1 MDIALHG
8 NWVAITPGERAI
20 LAAALVA
27 CFGGLP
33 GTVEAARLARLTDA
47 QSLATARA
55 WGLALR
61 LGQRLT
67 GGTAAP
73 LAASRLT
80 IEGDTLVLTLAP
92 ADSPL
97 FGEAVTR
104 RLKAL
109 ASVLGLGTVERVG

>member
-1 MDIALHG
+1 M
-8 NWVAITPGERAI
+8 
-20 LAAALVA
+20 
-27 CFGGLP
+27 
-33 GTVEAARLARLTDA
+33 AR
-47 QSLATARA
+47 S

-73 LAASRLT
+73 LTASRLT
-80 IEGDTLVLTLAP
+80 VQGLTLVLTLAP
-92 ADSPL
+92 ADAPL

-109 ASVLGLGTVERVG
+109 ASMLGLGSAERVATA